1 MLATVVE
8 VHSDSPDDMVTG
20 FDVDVEVEG
29 DICWSS
35 IDTDIDCPWA
45 ISLATIG
52 IWLESICPILGWA
65 LCNGNCWTFL
75 KYYI

>member
-29 DICWSS
+29 DIS
-35 IDTDIDCPWA
+35 
-45 ISLATIG
+45 
-52 IWLESICPILGWA
+52 
-65 LCNGNCWTFL
+65 
-75 KYYI
+75 